1 MSLEVAP
8 GTTPWLLAAG
18 VPAIGATAFVV
29 WGGIVLAMRNLL
41 GDPTPL
47 FSEAQSGAAFGWLE
61 QVFIGLIAATLSFG
75 WVAGNA
81 LEHAYRAEGSYLGGI
96 RAAASGLPADEAGR
110 LERAVSAYAADVVGA
125 EADGKV
131 STAASV
137 SLELLVAICRDAVD
151 RGIGSIQTRSSLD
164 TLSKLLP
171 ASRQARLSAI
181 NRYSLPLPPGL
192 VIVPLGLGLLLGAT
206 LRTSTHVSDAVFNGL
221 HASGIAIAAA
231 VALALVLPTMAV
243 AVPATLTDLASPQ
256 PGIRPGAVSGAA
268 AEGR

>member
-1 MSLEVAP
+1 MSLDGAP
-8 GTTPWLLAAG
+8 GTTPWLLAAA
-18 VPAIGATAFVV
+18 VPVIGTAAFVV
-29 WGGIVLAMRNLL
+29 WGGIVLAMRKLL

-61 QVFIGLIAATLSFG
+61 QVFIGLIAATLTFG

-81 LEHAYRAEGSYLGGI
+81 LEHAYREEGSYLGGI
-96 RAAASGLPADEAGR
+96 RAAASGLPTDETDR
-110 LERAVSAYAADVVGA
+110 LERAVSAYATDVLSA
-125 EADGKV
+125 EADGKA
-131 STAASV
+131 SAAATV
-137 SLELLVAICRDAVD
+137 SLELLVAICRDAVE
-151 RGIGSIQTRSSLD
+151 RGIGSPQTRSSLD

-221 HASGIAIAAA
+221 HASGIAIAAT
-231 VALALVLPTMAV
+231 VALALVLPTMSV
-243 AVPATLTDLASPQ
+243 AVPATLAGLASPRT
-256 PGIRPGAVSGAA
+256 GTVSGAA
-268 AEGR
+268 TGNR